1 MLHCITIHIY
11 KNEPVT
17 INHIH
22 SYAITIKQLCS
33 LCNQWKSH
41 SSIQSVL
48 KEKVGDLQSF
58 DETVLFLLDM
68 WAFELARAHLE
79 DTEIGQEWK
88 ILCDEVNVL

>member
-1 MLHCITIHIY
+1 MASSSFTSSNSRVEETIRCYLKIINERFVTVDE
-11 KNEPVT
+11 NEPVT

-48 KEKVGDLQSF
+48 KEKVSDLQSF
-58 DETVLFLLDM
+58 DEIGTVFV
-68 WAFELARAHLE
+68 RYV
-79 DTEIGQEWK
+79 G
-88 ILCDEVNVL
+88 V